1 MTQLAWDE
9 TGKKVYETGTDRGVL
24 FVIDGTSGSYGT
36 GVAWNGLTG
45 VSQSPDGA
53 SATPKYADNVK
64 YLNMISEE
72 NFKGAINAY
81 TYPDEFEACD
91 GSKSPVKGL
100 SVGQQTRAG
109 FGLSYRTMVGNDTEG
124 TGYGYKLHLVYGAT
138 ASPSKRDYQSINDSP
153 DAITFSWDFT
163 TTPVVVPGLKPSA
176 HLVIDSTK
184 VDATKLQALETA
196 LYGNSTGVSR
206 LPLPAEVITLLGGAA
221 G

>member
-1 MTQLAWDE
+1 
-9 TGKKVYETGTDRGVL
+9 
-24 FVIDGTSGSYGT
+24 
-36 GVAWNGLTG
+36 
-45 VSQSPDGA
+45 
-53 SATPKYADNVK
+53 
-64 YLNMISEE
+64 
-72 NFKGAINAY
+72 
-81 TYPDEFEACD
+81 
-91 GSKSPVKGL
+91 
-100 SVGQQTRAG
+100 
-109 FGLSYRTMVGNDTEG
+109 MVGNDTEG

-184 VDATKLQALETA
+184 VNATKLQALETA